1 LEHSDLVAFRSLLKN
16 ALKSWENFAEQHM
29 MSFEVGA
36 SPREMLVA
44 LSDELKSR
52 FNGVP
57 LIDGYAMFQ
66 HLMDYWN
73 STLQDDLYI
82 ITQDGWKAIP
92 YRIQETKKGKSVDKG
107 WACDLV
113 PKSLIVERYFKTQSA
128 ELASLEIELES
139 LESELESF
147 IEEQNQ
153 EGGVFFTTEKVNKA
167 SANKLLKELKAL
179 PDTEIEVAL
188 VNDYLKMVIKQAE
201 IKSKIKSAE
210 ASLDQLALSKYGDL
224 TEGDVKNLTI
234 RSKWF
239 QAIESLVELEIQGL
253 LSALIERVRVVSERY
268 LTPIS
273 KLDQQTKEIEEK
285 VNTHLQKMGYVWT

>member
-1 LEHSDLVAFRSLLKN
+1 
-16 ALKSWENFAEQHM
+16 

-36 SPREMLVA
+36 SPREMLVT

-107 WACDLV
+107 WACDLI
-113 PKSLIVERYFKTQSA
+113 PKSLIVERHFTTQSD
-128 ELASLEIELES
+128 ELTSLELELES
-139 LESELESF
+139 LEAELESF

-167 SANKLLKELKAL
+167 SANKLLKELKVL
-179 PDTEIEVAL
+179 PDTDAEVAL
-188 VNDYLKMVIKQAE
+188 VNDYLKMVTKQAE
-201 IKSKIKSAE
+201 IKSKNKNAA
-210 ASLDQLALSKYGDL
+210 ASLDLLALKKYGDL
-224 TEGDVKNLTI
+224 TEEDVKDLAI
-234 RSKWF
+234 RSNWF
-239 QAIESLVELEIQGL
+239 QALEITLEKEFQVL
-253 LSALIERVRVVSERY
+253 LSVLIGRVKELDERYDETLIEIKLRVQSLELV
-268 LTPIS
+268 
-273 KLDQQTKEIEEK
+273 IEK
-285 VNTHLQKMGYVWT
+285 HLKHFLI